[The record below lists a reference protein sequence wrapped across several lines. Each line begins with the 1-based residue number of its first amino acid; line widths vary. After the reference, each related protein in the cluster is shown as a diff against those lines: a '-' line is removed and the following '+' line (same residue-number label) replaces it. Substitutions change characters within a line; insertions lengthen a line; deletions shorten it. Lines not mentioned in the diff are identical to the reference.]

1 MVVAPLAKLA
11 QAVSMVRPDRE
22 ERVMQDN
29 LLVRDRGRID
39 EVGQLITAFSIMEEE
54 IHALFRKSDERSQAR
69 LHTVQYL
76 I

>member
-1 MVVAPLAKLA
+1 
-11 QAVSMVRPDRE
+11 
-22 ERVMQDN
+22 MQDN